1 MIRRCDILKN
11 CCIFAVKLLSYVV
24 VGNNVKFMTIQDII
38 LVFTSAFIALFP
50 VANPI
55 GNGFIINGFF
65 KDLNDEQRKSAAK
78 KIFINCLL
86 IGVGAL
92 LIGHFVL
99 LIFGLAI
106 PVIQVGGGIIIC
118 KTGLEML
125 SGSSASDNKDNED
138 AINKISMNDL
148 QHKLFYPI
156 SFPIVIGAGSISVIF
171 TLMATRTVQGN
182 LLHTGVNYLAI
193 ALAIFALMA
202 ILYIFL
208 MQGHKLMKKLGKTG
222 NLIINKLVAFITFCI
237 GIQIIV
243 TGISKIFHLD
253 IL

>member
-1 MIRRCDILKN
+1 MSFHEL
-11 CCIFAVKLLSYVV
+11 IF
-24 VGNNVKFMTIQDII
+24 
-38 LVFTSAFIALFP
+38 VFTSAFIALFP

-55 GNGFIINGFF
+55 GNSFIINGFF
-65 KDLNDEQRKSAAK
+65 ANLSAEQRKAAAK

-86 IGVGAL
+86 IGIGAL
-92 LIGHFVL
+92 LVGQLIL

-118 KTGLEML
+118 KAGLEML
-125 SGSSASDNKDNED
+125 YGNTSSSDSSGSQEEIEK
-138 AINKISMNDL
+138 INMDEFE
-148 QHKLFYPI
+148 QKLFYPI

-182 LLHTGVNYLAI
+182 LLQTGVNYLLI
-193 ALAIFALMA
+193 ALAICALLT
-202 ILYIFL
+202 ILYVL
-208 MQGHKLMKKLGKTG
+208 LSQGHKVMKKLGKTG

-237 GIQIIV
+237 GIQIMI